1 MALPTSMVQNLRSRA
16 QSGIVIGFKPS
27 TGKRYRIEL
36 KRSTQ
41 SSTASTNWTS
51 IFLDPTSRGFTY
63 RDELP
68 LSTRTYYYRARQLGV
83 GSSNSSYSMTVNAKP
98 QQFPEVWKPL
108 SLGHNN
114 RGNVEVLG
122 GDVWLSSS
130 KTAKVGTQQSTGLL
144 SKTLRLSFNQVLP
157 ALNTETW
164 DAQSGYLTP
173 NALSVT
179 RSYAGAVVLPKGVT
193 IKSFASRFR
202 RGGAGG
208 SAVVYLK
215 KSSSAAVVTDLAQ
228 NSATTVSPT
237 NFQTITKTTLSEL
250 IGDLPTYYVYVQLF
264 STAAAGAR

>member
-83 GSSNSSYSMTVNAKP
+83 GSSNSSYSLTVSAKP
-98 QQFPEVWKPL
+98 QRFPEVWKPL

-130 KTAKVGTQQSTGLL
+130 KTAKVGQQQSTGMITKTIRFSADTYIPNTNL
-144 SKTLRLSFNQVLP
+144 SSTVTAQISRGIGTLTLVVSTKSVD
-157 ALNTETW
+157 LN
-164 DAQSGYLTP
+164 SLY
-173 NALSVT
+173 VM
-179 RSYAGAVVLPKGVT
+179 PKGVT
-193 IKSFASRFR
+193 ITKFSARGRQGSTKARHIIKLYRISTAGVASSMATLTFN
-202 RGGAGG
+202 
-208 SAVVYLK
+208 
-215 KSSSAAVVTDLAQ
+215 SAALQTL
-228 NSATTVSPT
+228 NS
-237 NFQTITKTTLSEL
+237 
-250 IGDLPTYYVYVQLF
+250 
-264 STAAAGAR
+264 